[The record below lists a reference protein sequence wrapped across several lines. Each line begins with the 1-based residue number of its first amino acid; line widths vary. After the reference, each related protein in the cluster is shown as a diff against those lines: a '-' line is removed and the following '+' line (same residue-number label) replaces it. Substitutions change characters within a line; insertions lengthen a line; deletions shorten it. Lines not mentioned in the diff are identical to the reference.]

1 LHPEYKPEWAV
12 DMLETEIST
21 VKTKLKA
28 GLQAKKYQECD
39 SLERQ
44 LEILQVKKCDALS
57 GFKIKKKAHRKIKPQ
72 GGLSYSLAEVI
83 SLAFSP
89 SPQAP

>member
-1 LHPEYKPEWAV
+1 MRVSGRSFLALLV
-12 DMLETEIST
+12 
-21 VKTKLKA
+21 V
-28 GLQAKKYQECD
+28 
-39 SLERQ
+39 
-44 LEILQVKKCDALS
+44 LS
-57 GFKIKKKAHRKIKPQ
+57 GLKIKKKAHRKIKPQ